1 MKGYFKKDFIR
12 RLVDDADIVGIINQ
26 YVPLQRSGTRYKA
39 RCPFHT
45 EKTPSFVVT
54 PEMGRYHCFG
64 CNANGDVLDFL
75 MEMNKLDFSGA
86 VELLAD
92 MEGVNVQ
99 YEENGNYTRR
109 SENTISYNEKQEL
122 YNCIKDSANYYYK
135 NLMKSGVPLKYLLDR
150 GLKKE
155 TIKKFGLGYSINE
168 FDNLYNYL
176 VKEKKYS
183 VNTLIKAGLVR
194 TNDKGG
200 VYDYF
205 RDRIMFPIQ
214 DVNGKL
220 IAFGGRIF
228 KDVKNAPKY
237 LNSPETLVFKK
248 NSTLYN
254 LNNARKELSEKPLI
268 LVEGY
273 MDVISL
279 VNNGINNAVATL
291 GTAFNI
297 NHAKLINRYTKNVV
311 IMYDS
316 DNAGLNATIK
326 AGEIL
331 ESANIYPKVVR
342 LPKGDD
348 PDSYILNNS
357 IEKFNNLVENGVDSI
372 EFRIKLLEDNHNL
385 LDNWEKVDFIKKAC
399 VIIGKVDDDV
409 RKEFYIKY
417 LHERT
422 KAEIS
427 TIEKEVNTNSFITP
441 NHLEDGKK
449 DDKEQNIRKN
459 QIKQKIIS
467 AQEMILKYMIDNAL
481 DIDKIKEVN
490 LDEDILVGDDYK
502 KIYEKIVSCIN
513 LGKKVDFIELFDYN
527 DTLATTMS
535 RIVSLDQNID
545 SDDLNQAKKT
555 LMVNNINKK
564 ITKVKLAIRDIQESE
579 DKEMLDVLIAE
590 FYKLKSELLKAK
602 NGGTLI

>member
-26 YVPLQRSGTRYKA
+26 YVPLTRSGSRYKA

-45 EKTPSFVVT
+45 EKTPSFIVT
-54 PEMGRYHCFG
+54 PEMNRYHCFG
-64 CNANGDVLDFL
+64 CGANGDILDFL
-75 MEMNKLDFSGA
+75 MEINKLDFTSA
-86 VELLAD
+86 VEMLAD
-92 MEGVNVQ
+92 LEGVNVQ

-109 SENTISYNEKQEL
+109 SENAISYNEKQEL
-122 YNCIKDSANYYYK
+122 YNCIRDTANYFYR
-135 NLMKSGVPLKYLLDR
+135 NLINNKVTLNYLLDR
-150 GLKKE
+150 GLSKE
-155 TIKKFGLGYSINE
+155 TIRKFGLGYSLNS
-168 FDNLYNYL
+168 FDALYNYL

-183 VNTLIKAGLVR
+183 VSVLIKAGLVR
-194 TNDKGG
+194 TKENGG

-220 IAFGGRIF
+220 IAFGGRIY

-237 LNSPETLVFKK
+237 LNSPETIVFKK

-254 LNNARKELSEKPLI
+254 LNNARKELPEKPLI

-297 NHAKLINRYTKNVV
+297 NHAKLINRYTKNIVV
-311 IMYDS
+311 MYDS

-326 AGEIL
+326 ACEIL

-342 LPKGDD
+342 LPDGDD

-357 IEKFNNLVENGVDSI
+357 MEKFNNLVENGIDSI
-372 EFRIKLLEDNHNL
+372 EFRIKLLEKNHNL

-399 VIIGKVDDDV
+399 VVIGKVEDNV

-417 LHERT
+417 LHRKT
-422 KAEIS
+422 GAEIS
-427 TIEKEVNTNSFITP
+427 TIENEVNTNSFITP
-441 NHLEDGKK
+441 NHLID
-449 DDKEQNIRKN
+449 KN
-459 QIKQKIIS
+459 QNVNKDKKSQMMKKIIN
-467 AQEMILKYMIDNAL
+467 AQEIILKYMVDNIL
-481 DIDKIKEVN
+481 DVDKIKKIN
-490 LDEDILVGDDYK
+490 FDENILVGDDYK
-502 KIYEKIVSCIN
+502 KIYEKIVFCIN
-513 LGKKVDFIELFDYN
+513 NEKKVDFIELFEYN
-527 DTLATTMS
+527 DKLATTMS
-535 RIVSLDQNID
+535 KIVSLDQNITWED
-545 SDDLNQAKKT
+545 VIKAKET
-555 LMVNNINKK
+555 LIINNINKK
-564 ITKVKLAIRDIQESE
+564 IMKVKNAIKDIQDSE

-590 FYKLKSELLKAK
+590 FYKLKSDLLKAK

>member
-26 YVPLQRSGTRYKA
+26 YVPLTRSGSRYKA

-45 EKTPSFVVT
+45 EKTPSFIVT
-54 PEMGRYHCFG
+54 PEMNRYHCFG
-64 CNANGDVLDFL
+64 CGANGDILDFL
-75 MEMNKLDFSGA
+75 MEINKLDFTSA
-86 VELLAD
+86 VEMLAD
-92 MEGVNVQ
+92 LEGVNVQ

-109 SENTISYNEKQEL
+109 SENAISYNEKQEL
-122 YNCIKDSANYYYK
+122 YNCIRDTANYFYR
-135 NLMKSGVPLKYLLDR
+135 NLINNKVTLNYLLDR
-150 GLKKE
+150 GLSKE
-155 TIKKFGLGYSINE
+155 TIRKFGLGYSLNS
-168 FDNLYNYL
+168 FDALYNYL

-183 VNTLIKAGLVR
+183 VSVLIKAGLVR
-194 TNDKGG
+194 TKENGG

-220 IAFGGRIF
+220 IAFGGRIY

-237 LNSPETLVFKK
+237 LNSPETIVFKK

-254 LNNARKELSEKPLI
+254 LNNARKELPEKPLI

-297 NHAKLINRYTKNVV
+297 NHAKLINRYTKNIVV
-311 IMYDS
+311 MYDS

-326 AGEIL
+326 ACEIL
-331 ESANIYPKVVR
+331 ESANIYPKVVI
-342 LPKGDD
+342 LPDGDD

-357 IEKFNNLVENGVDSI
+357 MEKFNNLVENGIDSI
-372 EFRIKLLEDNHNL
+372 EFRIKLLEKNHNL

-399 VIIGKVDDDV
+399 VVIGKVEDNV

-417 LHERT
+417 LHRKT
-422 KAEIS
+422 GAEIS
-427 TIEKEVNTNSFITP
+427 TIENEVNTNSFITP
-441 NHLEDGKK
+441 NHLID
-449 DDKEQNIRKN
+449 KN
-459 QIKQKIIS
+459 QNVNKDKKSQMMKKIIN
-467 AQEMILKYMIDNAL
+467 AQEIILKYMVDNIL
-481 DIDKIKEVN
+481 DVDKIKKIN
-490 LDEDILVGDDYK
+490 LDENILVGDDYK
-502 KIYEKIVSCIN
+502 KIYEKIVFCIN
-513 LGKKVDFIELFDYN
+513 NEKKVDFIELFEYN
-527 DTLATTMS
+527 DKLATTMS
-535 RIVSLDQNID
+535 KIVSLDQNITWED
-545 SDDLNQAKKT
+545 VIKAKET
-555 LMVNNINKK
+555 LIINNINKK
-564 ITKVKLAIRDIQESE
+564 IMKVKNAIKDIQDSE

-590 FYKLKSELLKAK
+590 FYKLKSDLLKAK

>member
-26 YVPLQRSGTRYKA
+26 YVPLTRSGNRYKA

-45 EKTPSFVVT
+45 EKTPSFIVT
-54 PEMGRYHCFG
+54 PDMNRYHCFG
-64 CNANGDVLDFL
+64 CGANGDVLDFL
-75 MEMNKLDFSGA
+75 MEINKLDFSSA
-86 VELLAD
+86 VEMLAD
-92 MEGVNVQ
+92 LEGVNVQ
-99 YEENGNYTRR
+99 YEENGNYTRS
-109 SENTISYNEKQEL
+109 SENSISYNQKQEL
-122 YNCIKDSANYYYK
+122 YNCIKDTANYFYK
-135 NLMKSGVPLKYLLDR
+135 NLIHNKVTLNYLLNR
-150 GLKKE
+150 GLSKE
-155 TIKKFGLGYSINE
+155 TIKKFGLGYSLNS
-168 FDNLYNYL
+168 FDGLYNYL

-183 VNTLIKAGLVR
+183 VNVLIKAGLVR
-194 TNDKGG
+194 TKEDGG

-220 IAFGGRIF
+220 IAFGGRIY

-237 LNSPETLVFKK
+237 LNSPETIVFKK

-254 LNNARKELSEKPLI
+254 LNNARKELPQKPLI

-279 VNNGINNAVATL
+279 VNNGINNSVATL

-311 IMYDS
+311 VMYDS
-316 DNAGLNATIK
+316 DTAGLNATIK
-326 AGEIL
+326 ACEIL

-342 LPKGDD
+342 LPEGDD

-357 IEKFNNLVENGVDSI
+357 IEKFNNLVENGIDSI
-372 EFRIKLLEDNHNL
+372 EFRIKLLEKNHNL

-399 VIIGKVDDDV
+399 VVIGKVDDNV

-417 LHERT
+417 LHHKT
-422 KAEIS
+422 GAEIS
-427 TIEKEVNTNSFITP
+427 TIENEVNTNSYITP
-441 NHLEDGKK
+441 NHLIGK
-449 DDKEQNIRKN
+449 NKN
-459 QIKQKIIS
+459 ETANKKSQIMKKIIN
-467 AQEMILKYMIDNAL
+467 AQEIILRYMVENAL
-481 DIDKIKEVN
+481 DIDKIKDIN
-490 LDEDILVGDDYK
+490 IDENVFVGDDYK
-502 KIYEKIVSCIN
+502 KIYEKIVFCIN
-513 LGKKVDFIELFDYN
+513 NEKKVDFIELFDYN
-527 DTLATTMS
+527 DKLATTMS
-535 RIVSLDQNID
+535 KIVSLDQNITW
-545 SDDLNQAKKT
+545 DDVIKARQT
-555 LMVNNINKK
+555 LIINNINRK
-564 ITKVKLAIRDIQESE
+564 IMNVKNAIKDIQDSE

-590 FYKLKSELLKAK
+590 FYKLKSDLLKAK

>member
-26 YVPLQRSGTRYKA
+26 YVPLTRSGSRYKA

-54 PEMGRYHCFG
+54 PDMGRYHCFG

-75 MEMNKLDFSGA
+75 MEMNKLDFAGA

-92 MEGVNVQ
+92 MEGVSVQ

-109 SENTISYNEKQEL
+109 SENAVSYNEKQEI
-122 YNCIKDSANYYYK
+122 YNCIKDSANYFYK
-135 NLMKSGVPLKYLLDR
+135 NLMKGGPALKYLLDR
-150 GLKKE
+150 GLSKE
-155 TIKKFGLGYSINE
+155 TIKKFGLGYSVNE
-168 FDNLYNYL
+168 FDNLYGYL

-194 TNDKGG
+194 TKENGG

-228 KDVKNAPKY
+228 TDVKNAPKY

-279 VNNGINNAVATL
+279 VNNGIYNAVATL

-311 IMYDS
+311 VMYDS

-326 AGEIL
+326 ASEIL

-357 IEKFNNLVENGVDSI
+357 IDKFNNLVENGIDSI
-372 EFRIKLLEDNHNL
+372 EFRIKLLEDNHNM

-399 VIIGKVDDDV
+399 VIIGKVEDNV

-417 LHERT
+417 LHRKT
-422 KAEIS
+422 GAEIS
-427 TIEKEVNTNSFITP
+427 TIENEVNTNSFITP
-441 NHLEDGKK
+441 NHLNDSKN
-449 DDKEQNIRKN
+449 DDKNAKRKN
-459 QIKQKIIS
+459 RIKEKIIY
-467 AQEMILKYMIDNAL
+467 AQEMILKYMIDNVL
-481 DIDKIKEVN
+481 NTDKIREIN

-502 KIYEKIVSCIN
+502 KIYEKIVFCVN
-513 LGKKVDFIELFDYN
+513 NGKKVDFMELFDYN
-527 DTLATTMS
+527 DKLATTMS
-535 RIVSLDQNID
+535 RIVSLDQNIS
-545 SDDLNQAKKT
+545 SDDIIRARQT
-555 LMVNNINKK
+555 LIVNNINKK
-564 ITKVKLAIRDIQESE
+564 IMSVKSAIRDIQDSE

>member
-12 RLVDDADIVGIINQ
+12 RLVEDADIVGIINQ
-26 YVPLQRSGTRYKA
+26 YVPLTRSGSRYKA

-45 EKTPSFVVT
+45 EKTPSFIVT
-54 PEMGRYHCFG
+54 PEMNRYHCFG
-64 CNANGDVLDFL
+64 CGANGDILDFL
-75 MEMNKLDFSGA
+75 MEINKLDFTSA
-86 VELLAD
+86 VEMLAD
-92 MEGVNVQ
+92 LEGVNVQ

-109 SENTISYNEKQEL
+109 SENAISYNEKQEL
-122 YNCIKDSANYYYK
+122 YNCIRDTANYFYK
-135 NLMKSGVPLKYLLDR
+135 NLINNKVTLNYLLDR
-150 GLKKE
+150 GLSKE
-155 TIKKFGLGYSINE
+155 TIKKFGLGYSLNS
-168 FDNLYNYL
+168 FDALYNYL
-176 VKEKKYS
+176 VKEKKYP
-183 VNTLIKAGLVR
+183 VNVLIKAGLVR
-194 TNDKGG
+194 TKENGG

-220 IAFGGRIF
+220 IAFGGRIY

-237 LNSPETLVFKK
+237 LNSPETIVFKK

-254 LNNARKELSEKPLI
+254 LNNARKELPEKPLI

-297 NHAKLINRYTKNVV
+297 NHAKLINRYTKNIVV
-311 IMYDS
+311 MYDS

-326 AGEIL
+326 ACEIL

-342 LPKGDD
+342 LPEGDD

-357 IEKFNNLVENGVDSI
+357 MEKFNNLVENGIDSI
-372 EFRIKLLEDNHNL
+372 EFRIKLLEKNHNL

-399 VIIGKVDDDV
+399 IIIGKVEDNV

-417 LHERT
+417 LHRKT
-422 KAEIS
+422 GAEIS
-427 TIEKEVNTNSFITP
+427 TIENEVNTNSFITP
-441 NHLEDGKK
+441 NHLIDKK
-449 DDKEQNIRKN
+449 QNENKDKKSQMMK
-459 QIKQKIIS
+459 KIIN
-467 AQEMILKYMIDNAL
+467 AQEIILKYMVDNIL
-481 DIDKIKEVN
+481 DVDKIKKIN
-490 LDEDILVGDDYK
+490 LDENILVGDDYK
-502 KIYEKIVSCIN
+502 KIYEKIVFCIN
-513 LGKKVDFIELFDYN
+513 NEKKVDFIELFEYN
-527 DTLATTMS
+527 DKLATTMS
-535 RIVSLDQNID
+535 KIVSLDQNITWED
-545 SDDLNQAKKT
+545 VIKAKQT
-555 LMVNNINKK
+555 LIINNINKK
-564 ITKVKLAIRDIQESE
+564 IMKVKNAIKDIQDSE

-590 FYKLKSELLKAK
+590 FYKLKSDLLKAK

>member
-12 RLVDDADIVGIINQ
+12 RLVDDADIVSIINQ
-26 YVPLQRSGTRYKA
+26 YVPLTRNGTRYKA

-54 PEMGRYHCFG
+54 PQMGRYHCFG

-75 MEMNKLDFSGA
+75 MEMNKLDFTGA

-92 MEGVNVQ
+92 IEGVNVQ
-99 YEENGNYTRR
+99 YEETGTYTRR

-122 YNCIKDSANYYYK
+122 YDCIKDSANYYYK
-135 NLMKSGVPLKYLLDR
+135 NLMKSNRPLNYLLDR
-150 GLKKE
+150 GLNKE
-155 TIKKFGLGYSINE
+155 TIKKFGLGYSMNE
-168 FDNLYNYL
+168 FDNLLNYL
-176 VKEKKYS
+176 TKEKKYS
-183 VNTLIKAGLVR
+183 TNTLIKAGLVR
-194 TNDKGG
+194 TKDNGG

-228 KDVKNAPKY
+228 TDVKNAPKY

-254 LNNARKELSEKPLI
+254 LNNARKELGEKPLI

-279 VNNGINNAVATL
+279 VNNGVNNAVATL

-297 NHAKLINRYTKNVV
+297 NHAKLINRYTKDVV

-326 AGEIL
+326 ASEIL

-357 IEKFNNLVENGVDSI
+357 IDKFNNLVENGIDSI

-399 VIIGKVDDDV
+399 VIIGKVEDNV

-417 LHERT
+417 LHQKT
-422 KAEIS
+422 GAEIS
-427 TIEKEVNTNSFITP
+427 TIEKEVNTNSFITS
-441 NHLEDGKK
+441 NHIMDIKK
-449 DDKEQNIRKN
+449 DKESDIKRKK
-459 QIKQKIIS
+459 IKEKIINS
-467 AQEMILKYMIDNAL
+467 QEIILKYMIENADN
-481 DIDKIKEVN
+481 IEKIKEID
-490 LDEDILVGDDYK
+490 LDEDVLVGDDYK
-502 KIYEKIVSCIN
+502 KIYEKIVFCIN
-513 LGKKVDFIELFDYN
+513 SQKKVDFIELFDYN
-527 DTLATTMS
+527 DKLVTTMS
-535 RIVSLDQNID
+535 RIVSLDQNI
-545 SDDLNQAKKT
+545 SEEDLIQAKKT
-555 LMVNNINKK
+555 LLINNINKK
-564 ITKVKLAIRDIQESE
+564 INKVKIAIRDIQDSE
-579 DKEMLDVLIAE
+579 DKELLDVFIAE

>member
-26 YVPLQRSGTRYKA
+26 YVPLTRSGSRYKA

-45 EKTPSFVVT
+45 EKTPSFIVT
-54 PEMGRYHCFG
+54 PEMNRYHCFG
-64 CNANGDVLDFL
+64 CGANGDILDFL
-75 MEMNKLDFSGA
+75 MEINKLDFTSA
-86 VELLAD
+86 VEMLAD
-92 MEGVNVQ
+92 LEGVNVQ

-109 SENTISYNEKQEL
+109 SENAISYNEKQEL
-122 YNCIKDSANYYYK
+122 YNCIRDTANYFYR
-135 NLMKSGVPLKYLLDR
+135 NLINNKVTLNYLLDR
-150 GLKKE
+150 GLSKE
-155 TIKKFGLGYSINE
+155 TIRKFGLGYSLNS
-168 FDNLYNYL
+168 FDALYNYL

-183 VNTLIKAGLVR
+183 VSVLIKAGLVR
-194 TNDKGG
+194 TKENGG

-220 IAFGGRIF
+220 IAFGGRIY

-237 LNSPETLVFKK
+237 LNSPETIVFKK

-254 LNNARKELSEKPLI
+254 LNNARKELPEKPLI

-297 NHAKLINRYTKNVV
+297 NHAKLINRYTKNIVV
-311 IMYDS
+311 MYDS

-326 AGEIL
+326 ACEIL

-342 LPKGDD
+342 LPDGDD

-357 IEKFNNLVENGVDSI
+357 MEKFNNLVENGIDSI
-372 EFRIKLLEDNHNL
+372 EFRIKLLEKNHNL

-399 VIIGKVDDDV
+399 VVIGKVEDNV

-417 LHERT
+417 LHRKT
-422 KAEIS
+422 GAEIS
-427 TIEKEVNTNSFITP
+427 TIENEVNTNSFITP
-441 NHLEDGKK
+441 NHLID
-449 DDKEQNIRKN
+449 KN
-459 QIKQKIIS
+459 QNVNKDKKSQMMKKIIN
-467 AQEMILKYMIDNAL
+467 AQEIILKYMVDNIL
-481 DIDKIKEVN
+481 DVDKIKKIN
-490 LDEDILVGDDYK
+490 LDENILVGDDYK
-502 KIYEKIVSCIN
+502 KIYEKIVFCIN
-513 LGKKVDFIELFDYN
+513 NEKKVDFIELFEYN
-527 DTLATTMS
+527 DKLATTMS
-535 RIVSLDQNID
+535 KIVSLDQNITWED
-545 SDDLNQAKKT
+545 VIKAKET
-555 LMVNNINKK
+555 LIINNINKK
-564 ITKVKLAIRDIQESE
+564 IMKVKNAIKDIQDSE

-590 FYKLKSELLKAK
+590 FYKLKSDLLKAK

>member
-26 YVPLQRSGTRYKA
+26 YVPLTRSGSRYKA

-45 EKTPSFVVT
+45 EKTPSFIVT
-54 PEMGRYHCFG
+54 PEMNRYHCFG
-64 CNANGDVLDFL
+64 CGANGDILDFL
-75 MEMNKLDFSGA
+75 MEINKLDFTSA
-86 VELLAD
+86 VEMLAD
-92 MEGVNVQ
+92 LEGVNVQ

-109 SENTISYNEKQEL
+109 SENAISYNEKQEL
-122 YNCIKDSANYYYK
+122 YNCIRDTANYFYR
-135 NLMKSGVPLKYLLDR
+135 NLINNKVTLNYLLDR
-150 GLKKE
+150 GLSKE
-155 TIKKFGLGYSINE
+155 TIRKFGLGYSLNS
-168 FDNLYNYL
+168 FDALYNYL

-183 VNTLIKAGLVR
+183 VSVLIKAGLVR
-194 TNDKGG
+194 TKENGG

-220 IAFGGRIF
+220 IAFGGRIY

-237 LNSPETLVFKK
+237 LNSPETIVFKK

-254 LNNARKELSEKPLI
+254 LNNARKELPEKPLI

-297 NHAKLINRYTKNVV
+297 NHAKLINRYTKNIVV
-311 IMYDS
+311 MYDS

-326 AGEIL
+326 ACEIL

-342 LPKGDD
+342 LPEGDD

-357 IEKFNNLVENGVDSI
+357 MEKFNNLVKNGIDSI
-372 EFRIKLLEDNHNL
+372 EFRIKLLEKNHNL

-399 VIIGKVDDDV
+399 VVIGKVEDNV

-417 LHERT
+417 LHRKT
-422 KAEIS
+422 GAEIS
-427 TIEKEVNTNSFITP
+427 TIENEVNTNSFITP
-441 NHLEDGKK
+441 NHLID
-449 DDKEQNIRKN
+449 KN
-459 QIKQKIIS
+459 QNVNKDKKSQMMKKIIN
-467 AQEMILKYMIDNAL
+467 AQEIILKYMVDNIL
-481 DIDKIKEVN
+481 DVDKIKKIN
-490 LDEDILVGDDYK
+490 LDENILVGDDYK
-502 KIYEKIVSCIN
+502 KIYEKIVFCIN
-513 LGKKVDFIELFDYN
+513 NEKKVDFIELFEYN
-527 DTLATTMS
+527 DKLATTMS
-535 RIVSLDQNID
+535 KIVSLDQNITWED
-545 SDDLNQAKKT
+545 VIKAKET
-555 LMVNNINKK
+555 LIINNINKK
-564 ITKVKLAIRDIQESE
+564 IMKVKNAIKDIQDSE

-590 FYKLKSELLKAK
+590 FYKLKSDLLKAK